1 MDTASRSNGS
11 GGRRGRL
18 LCRYW
23 WWLTVLSWC
32 VTSSALDQDGFM
44 VHRDNA
50 VLPRRGRIHKF
61 RKSQQRPEEAK
72 NDEPQ
77 RRPNIVLMLTDDQD
91 VELGSLN
98 YMEKTKKLLRDEGA
112 EFRHAYSTTPMCCPS
127 RSSLLTGLYT
137 HNHEVFTNN
146 DNCSGPVW
154 QNVHESRTFAT
165 YLTNDAGYHTGY
177 FGKYLN
183 KYNGSYIPPGWRQ
196 WGGLIMNSKYYNYSV
211 NLNGKKIKHGDD
223 YHKDYYP
230 NLVTN
235 DSINFLRYTKQ
246 HHPHRPFMLVM
257 SFPSPHGPEDSAPE
271 YSNMF
276 FNVTSHH
283 TPTYDFAPNPDKQ
296 WILQVTGHM
305 LPIHREFT
313 NLLMTKRLQTLQSV
327 DDSVSRVYE
336 ELKQLGE
343 LENTYII
350 YTSDHGY
357 HLGQFGLVKGKSF
370 PFEFDVR
377 VPMLVRGPGIEPGTK
392 VNEIVLNI
400 DLAPTFLD
408 IAGVSPPPHMDG
420 RSAFKL
426 FHKHKKGNKKFVA
439 HWPDT
444 FLIES
449 SGRREHNKNKKN
461 STSSLLSNNNDF
473 SIEDDLEM
481 VAGSKA
487 SKLFVLCQ
495 RPDYQTP
502 CKPAQKWHCIHDGF
516 RWRKHKC
523 NLKKR
528 NELLNGL
535 NKCTCFT
542 ADGNLYTKLE
552 IDKNKKHIS
561 KNSKMPH
568 RNRFRREILTP
579 LNNNM
584 SSIINVLNKK
594 IDVLQTSVND
604 SSLASCTVTPNGD
617 VKCTNIVYNNPK
629 VWKFSQSHI
638 QKQILNLQVKLEKLK
653 EIQKH
658 LEKKRPNFEE
668 KEDEDE
674 HNEEDSAFN
683 FSTDYSPAQWNP
695 SMIPVH
701 NYNMG
706 PDSVLVDGVESHR
719 LRHHHGNKQQ
729 SENVTE
735 TPTDSCYCVPFM
747 FSDNDPALNKEVKKL
762 LKVHR
767 QKKKGRKFRK
777 KNSKLNKECML
788 EKMNCFNHDNDHWRT
803 APFWTEG
810 PFCFCMNANN
820 NTYSCLRTIN
830 ATHNF
835 LYCEFV
841 TGLVTFYN
849 MKFDL
854 FQQWN
859 QVNTLEPKE
868 REWLRSSLAEMIRCK
883 GSAQCALSPV
893 KRRKKLEGFNPL
905 SAVDE
910 AITSKK
916 LLMDQPKDVDI
927 VRYR

>member
-1 MDTASRSNGS
+1 
-11 GGRRGRL
+11 
-18 LCRYW
+18 
-23 WWLTVLSWC
+23 
-32 VTSSALDQDGFM
+32 
-44 VHRDNA
+44 
-50 VLPRRGRIHKF
+50 
-61 RKSQQRPEEAK
+61 
-72 NDEPQ
+72 
-77 RRPNIVLMLTDDQD
+77 
-91 VELGSLN
+91 
-98 YMEKTKKLLRDEGA
+98 MEKTQKLLREEGA

-165 YLTNDAGYHTGY
+165 YLTDEAGYHTGY

-183 KYNGSYIPPGWRQ
+183 KYNGSYIPPGWHQ

-235 DSINFLRYTKQ
+235 DSINFLRHAKEK
-246 HHPHRPFMLVM
+246 HPHNPFMLVM

-283 TPTYDFAPNPDKQ
+283 TSTYDYAPNPDKQ
-296 WILQVTGHM
+296 WILQVTGQM
-305 LPIHREFT
+305 LPIHRQFT

-327 DDSVSRVYE
+327 DDAVSRVYE

-343 LENTYII
+343 LDNTYII

-370 PFEFDVR
+370 PFEFDIR

-392 VNEIVLNI
+392 INEIVLNI

-408 IAGVSPPPHMDG
+408 IAGVNPPAHMDG

-426 FHKHKKGNKKFVA
+426 FHKHKKGSKKFIS

-449 SGRREHNKNKKN
+449 SGRREYNKHKKN
-461 STSSLLSNNNDF
+461 LSVLPMSSNNDF
-473 SIEDDLEM
+473 NVEDNIG
-481 VAGSKA
+481 VVSNSKA
-487 SKLFVLCQ
+487 SKLFMLCQ
-495 RPDYQTP
+495 RSDYQTP
-502 CKPAQKWHCIHDGF
+502 CKPGQKWHCTRDGF

-523 NLKKR
+523 NIKKH
-528 NELLNGL
+528 NKLLNGL
-535 NKCTCFT
+535 NKCTCFS

-552 IDKNKKHIS
+552 MNKNKKIKS
-561 KNSKMPH
+561 KNSKILNH
-568 RNRFRREILTP
+568 KDRFRREIITP
-579 LNNNM
+579 LSNNM
-584 SSIINVLNKK
+584 SSIMSILNKK
-594 IDVLQTSVND
+594 LDILQSAVNESSV
-604 SSLASCTVTPNGD
+604 ASCTVTPDGD

-629 VWKFSQSHI
+629 VWKFSQSRV
-638 QKQILNLQVKLEKLK
+638 QKQISSLQVKLEKLK

-658 LEKKRPNFEE
+658 LETKRPNFEDDEEDEYE
-668 KEDEDE
+668 KEDDQ
-674 HNEEDSAFN
+674 NEEDSVIN
-683 FSTDYSPAQWNP
+683 LLTDYSQSQWNP
-695 SMIPVH
+695 SMVPVR
-701 NYNMG
+701 NYSMSPG
-706 PDSVLVDGVESHR
+706 SLLVDGVVPHR
-719 LRHHHGNKQQ
+719 IRHHHQHQPKPQ
-729 SENVTE
+729 SKNVT
-735 TPTDSCYCVPFM
+735 TTTAADTCYCTPFM
-747 FSDNDPALNKEVKKL
+747 FSENEPALNKEIKKL
-762 LKVHR
+762 LKANR

-849 MKFDL
+849 MKIDP
-854 FQQWN
+854 FQQYN
-859 QVNTLEPKE
+859 RAHTLEPTEKK
-868 REWLRSSLAEMIRCK
+868 WLRDSLFEMVRCK
-883 GSAQCALSPV
+883 GSAQCAISPI
-893 KRRKKLEGFNPL
+893 KRRKKLDSFNAF
-905 SAVDE
+905 SSINE

-916 LLMDQPKDVDI
+916 LLMDQPKDLVDI
-927 VRYR
+927 LRYR

>member
-1 MDTASRSNGS
+1 MDTTGSS
-11 GGRRGRL
+11 GGIVRGLSLWYRCL
-18 LCRYW
+18 L
-23 WWLTVLSWC
+23 WLMVISWC
-32 VTSSALDQDGFM
+32 TVQALDQDVFM
-44 VHRDNA
+44 QRDNA
-50 VLPRRGRIHKF
+50 VLPRRRVHKF
-61 RKSQQRPEEAK
+61 RKTQQHQHHQHPEDAG
-72 NDEPQ
+72 NSDRM
-77 RRPNIVLMLTDDQD
+77 RRPNIVLVLTDDQD
-91 VELGSLN
+91 AELGSLD

-112 EFRHAYSTTPMCCPS
+112 EFQHAYSTTPMCCPS

-146 DNCSGPVW
+146 DNCSGPIW

-165 YLTNDAGYHTGY
+165 YLTNEAGYHTGY

-196 WGGLIMNSKYYNYSV
+196 WGGLIMNSKYYNYSI

-235 DSINFLRYTKQ
+235 DSINFLRHTKQ

-271 YSNMF
+271 YSDMF

-283 TPTYDFAPNPDKQ
+283 TPTYDYAPNPDKQ
-296 WILQVTGHM
+296 WILQKTGQM
-305 LPIHREFT
+305 LPIHKKFT

-327 DDSVSRVYE
+327 DDAVSRVYG

-377 VPMLVRGPGIEPGTK
+377 VPMLVRGPGIEPGIK
-392 VNEIVLNI
+392 VNEIFLNI

-408 IAGVSPPPHMDG
+408 IAGVNPPAHMDG

-426 FHKHKKGNKKFVA
+426 FHKHKKGNKKFVS

-449 SGRREHNKNKKN
+449 SGRREYNKHKKM
-461 STSSLLSNNNDF
+461 SSILSPSINNDF
-473 SIEDDLEM
+473 SIEDDLG
-481 VAGSKA
+481 VVVGNKA
-487 SKLFVLCQ
+487 SELFVLCQ
-495 RPDYQTP
+495 RSDYQSP
-502 CKPAQKWHCIHDGF
+502 CKPGQKWHCIRDGF

-523 NLKKR
+523 NLKNR
-528 NELLNGL
+528 NRLLNGL
-535 NKCTCFT
+535 KKCTCFS

-552 IDKNKKHIS
+552 MDKNKKHNS
-561 KNSKMPH
+561 KNLKVA
-568 RNRFRREILTP
+568 NFKDRFRRDIIASF
-579 LNNNM
+579 NNNM
-584 SSIINVLNKK
+584 SSIKNVLNKQ
-594 IDVLQTSVND
+594 IDDLQSMTVVND
-604 SSLASCTVTPNGD
+604 SALASCTVTPNGD

-629 VWKFSQSHI
+629 VWKFSQNRV
-638 QKQILNLQVKLEKLK
+638 QKQISNLQKKIEKLK

-658 LEKKRPNFEE
+658 LETKRPNIGD
-668 KEDEDE
+668 KD
-674 HNEEDSAFN
+674 EEDDDTEDDLN
-683 FSTDYSPAQWNP
+683 EDDTDNLPTDYSQTQWNLRMVP
-695 SMIPVH
+695 VNNYSMSP
-701 NYNMG
+701 G
-706 PDSVLVDGVESHR
+706 SLLVDGVEPHI
-719 LRHHHGNKQQ
+719 LRHHGHKSQTKT
-729 SENVTE
+729 SADT
-735 TPTDSCYCVPFM
+735 CYCTPFM

-762 LKVHR
+762 LKADR

-803 APFWTEG
+803 APLWTEG

-830 ATHNF
+830 GTHNF

-849 MKFDL
+849 MKIDP
-854 FQQWN
+854 FQQRN
-859 QVNTLEPKE
+859 RAHTLEPKE
-868 REWLRSSLAEMIRCK
+868 KEWLRDSLSEMVRCK
-883 GSAQCALSPV
+883 GSAQCAISPV
-893 KRRKKLEGFNPL
+893 KRRKKLDN
-905 SAVDE
+905 E
-910 AITSKK
+910 AITTKK
-916 LLMDQPKDVDI
+916 LLTEQPKD
-927 VRYR
+927 